1 MAFSL
6 DEHWVWDF
14 WVADDGDVFHLF
26 YLHAP
31 KALGDPELRHRFA
44 RIGHATSADLH
55 HWTDHGEV
63 LGPGTEGSHDQ
74 TATWTGS
81 VVQGNDGVWRM
92 FYTGASFESDDN
104 HRNIETICLATSPD
118 LFVWTKDASFSLSA
132 DARYY
137 EKLGESDWPEEA
149 WRDPWVYPDPSGHGW
164 HMLITARG
172 KSSGL
177 RSGGVIGHAW
187 SEDLETWSV
196 LPPLGPASETFA
208 HLEVPQIAEIGG
220 RSVLVFCAPR
230 TTADDDGAMQTSGV
244 WAVATPGP
252 PAPVWVDD
260 AELLAPAPYYAGR
273 IVQDRSGTAVLLA
286 FIGSSGSSF
295 EGTISD
301 PIAPE
306 AVMR

>member
-14 WVADDGDVFHLF
+14 WVADDGEVYHLF

-31 KALGDPELRHRFA
+31 KALGNPELRHRFA

-55 HWTDHGEV
+55 QWTDHGEV
-63 LGPGTEGSHDQ
+63 LGPGPEGSHDQ

-92 FYTGASFESDDN
+92 FYTGASFESDDT
-104 HRNIETICLATSPD
+104 HTNIETICVATSPD
-118 LFVWTKDASFSLSA
+118 LFVWMKDASFSLSA

-149 WRDPWVYPDPSGHGW
+149 WRDPWVYRDPSGHGW

-187 SEDLETWSV
+187 SEDLESWSV

-230 TTADDDGAMQTSGV
+230 TTADDDGAMQTSGI
-244 WAVATPGP
+244 WAVDTPGP
-252 PAPVWVDD
+252 PAAVWVDD

-286 FIGSSGSSF
+286 FIGSPGSSF

-306 AVMR
+306 AVTR

>member
-14 WVADDGDVFHLF
+14 WLADNGEIFHLF
-26 YLHAP
+26 YLRAP

-44 RIGHATSADLH
+44 RIGHATSVDLLQ
-55 HWTDHGEV
+55 WEDHGEV
-63 LGPGTEGSHDQ
+63 LGPGPEGSHDQ

-81 VVQGNDGVWRM
+81 VVRGDDGIWRM
-92 FYTGASFESDDN
+92 FYTGASFESDDSYA
-104 HRNIETICLATSPD
+104 NIETICVATSFD
-118 LFVWTKDASFSLSA
+118 LFAWQKDASFSLSA

-137 EKLGESDWPEEA
+137 EKLGDGDWPEEA
-149 WRDPWVYPDPSGHGW
+149 WRDPWVYRDPSESGW

-172 KSSGL
+172 KSSDM

-187 SEDLETWSV
+187 SEDLECWSV
-196 LPPLGPASETFA
+196 LPPLGPPSNTFP
-208 HLEVPQIAEIGG
+208 HLEVPQIAQIGG
-220 RSVLVFCAPR
+220 TSVLVFCAPR
-230 TTADDDGAMQTSGV
+230 TTADTDGPMQTSGV
-244 WAVATPGP
+244 WAVETSGP

-273 IVQDRSGTAVLLA
+273 IVQDRSGTATLLA
-286 FIGSSGSSF
+286 FIGSPGSNF

-301 PIAPE
+301 PIALEP
-306 AVMR
+306 AAR